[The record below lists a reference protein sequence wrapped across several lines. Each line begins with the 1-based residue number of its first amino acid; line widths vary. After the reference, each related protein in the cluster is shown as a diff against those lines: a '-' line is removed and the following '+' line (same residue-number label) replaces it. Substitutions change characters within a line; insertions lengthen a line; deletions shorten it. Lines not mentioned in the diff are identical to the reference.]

1 MALKNLQ
8 EKSDALLD
16 HSRVPHEKLNVQK
29 KMMKDIQP
37 DMTQANK
44 DVT

>member
-1 MALKNLQ
+1 MALKLQ

-16 HSRVPHEKLNVQK
+16 HSRVTHEKLNVQK
-29 KMMKDIQP
+29 TTMKNIQY